1 MTIWVSC
8 LVLSLRGIVSD
19 PSAHPLS
26 PGEGDVAVSSFALF
40 HSGTSRPSAPRAFAQ
55 SPPSHILAQQAESQ
69 RNKGMASLDA
79 VADSKPVKN
88 TELADEDDLFAVM
101 VSPRSPEM
109 TKSPFS
115 FSPTESASSLKGAN
129 NQ

>member
-1 MTIWVSC
+1 MSGCKASNQIH
-8 LVLSLRGIVSD
+8 

-40 HSGTSRPSAPRAFAQ
+40 HAGASRPGAPRAFAQ

-69 RNKGMASLDA
+69 GSKGMASLDA
-79 VADSKPVKN
+79 VASPGLVHGN
-88 TELADEDDLFAVM
+88 ENADEDDLFAVM

-109 TKSPFS
+109 AKSPFS
-115 FSPTESASSLKGAN
+115 FAPTETSTSLRGE
-129 NQ
+129 